1 MTKLKR
7 GRIYKRPA
15 EVPEPDLEQ
24 PPDPQPL
31 SLRWQLADW
40 MQPPSR
46 AIDGGQLAGDGHS
59 DQMGCDMTGANVIP
73 WTLRRAANEK
83 GARRGAIVGQGL
95 GDLHSTPLSVPGS
108 R

>member
-1 MTKLKR
+1 MPTPRLSRSQPMTKLKR

-24 PPDPQPL
+24 PPDPQPM

-46 AIDGGQLAGDGHS
+46 AIDGGQLVLLS
-59 DQMGCDMTGANVIP
+59 QKV
-73 WTLRRAANEK
+73 
-83 GARRGAIVGQGL
+83 ARF
-95 GDLHSTPLSVPGS
+95 SVCG
-108 R
+108 